1 MATNL
6 DHQLDCALDMMR
18 RLPPHHVERNLS
30 NLIDVVPELCEEL
43 LSSVDQ
49 PLKIQKD
56 KEVRFYLNSL
66 FNH

>member
-56 KEVRFYLNSL
+56 KEVRFHSNSL